1 MIDRTDLDDID
12 RIDRDLR
19 SKLRSLRP
27 PAAAVEALELSVMK
41 QWSERQGRPDSAP
54 RYLGGQSG
62 VSVLGLI
69 HSRRR
74 LWAGLAAGLV
84 AGALIATVVW
94 VQRPD
99 PLLDELMHADVL
111 SQMAIDEM

>member
-1 MIDRTDLDDID
+1 MID
-12 RIDRDLR
+12 RIDLDDLDLR
-19 SKLRSLRP
+19 SKLRSIRP

-41 QWSERQGRPDSAP
+41 QWSERQGRPGCTP

-62 VSVLGLI
+62 VSELGLI

-99 PLLDELMHADVL
+99 PLLEELMHADVL